1 MTENATNRSFY
12 KMTDDEKKT
21 CRKDDKVNYTIF
33 ILRCPDEYVERFKE
47 QFRINGWRTNQG
59 N

>member
-21 CRKDDKVNYTIF
+21 CRNDDKVNYTICRE
-33 ILRCPDEYVERFKE
+33 I
-47 QFRINGWRTNQG
+47 
-59 N
+59 